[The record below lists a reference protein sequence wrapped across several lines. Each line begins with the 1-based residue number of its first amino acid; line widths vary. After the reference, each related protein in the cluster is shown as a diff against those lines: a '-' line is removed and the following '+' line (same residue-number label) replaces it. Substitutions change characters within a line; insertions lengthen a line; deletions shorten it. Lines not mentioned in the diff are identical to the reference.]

1 VSVLILREAEIR
13 RLIGPAEA
21 LAAVGEAFAK
31 LGRGE
36 AILPGVINLDVPE
49 QRGEVH
55 VKGAYLRGVSHFAI
69 KVASGFYANPER
81 GLPMSGGLM
90 LAFDATTGLPAAVL
104 FDNAF
109 LTELRTGSAGALA
122 AELLARRTIRRV
134 GILGAGSQARFQL
147 ESLLLV
153 RRPEEVA
160 VWGRTAPR
168 AEACARELRERFGVA
183 VRAVSSP
190 REAVVGSELV
200 VTVTPSRGP
209 LVEADWVGP
218 GTHVTAVGSDGP
230 DKLEL
235 QPALLAKADKV
246 VADSLAQ
253 CLRLGELHHAVAAG
267 LLKPDSVH
275 AELGE
280 IAAGLKPGRTSEGE
294 ITIADL
300 TGLGVQDTAVASF
313 VVAEARRRGLGQV
326 LEL

>member
-1 VSVLILREAEIR
+1 MTVLVLREAEIR

-36 AILPGVINLDVPE
+36 AILPGVINLDVPA

-55 VKGAYLRGVSHFAI
+55 VKGAYLTGVPHFAI
-69 KVASGFYANPER
+69 KVASGFYGNPER

-90 LAFDATTGLPAAVL
+90 LAFDATTGLLAAVL

-134 GILGAGSQARFQL
+134 GIVGAGSQARFQL

-168 AEACARELRERFGVA
+168 AEACARELRGRFGVA
-183 VRAVSSP
+183 ARAVSSP
-190 REAVVGSELV
+190 REAVLGSDLV
-200 VTVTPSRGP
+200 VTVTPSREP

-218 GTHVTAVGSDGP
+218 GTHITALGSDGP
-230 DKLEL
+230 DKVEL
-235 QPALLAKADKV
+235 QPALLGKAGKV

-253 CLRLGELHHAVAAG
+253 CLRLGEIHHAVANG
-267 LLKPDSVH
+267 FLTPESIH
-275 AELGE
+275 AELGD
-280 IAAGLKPGRTSEGE
+280 IACGRKPGRTSEDE

-300 TGLGVQDTAVASF
+300 TGLGVQDTAVASL
-313 VVAEARRRGLGQV
+313 VVAEARRRGLGQA